1 MIQRKPL
8 ISVVGGGLA
17 GSEVALQLAHKG
29 FKVDLYEMRPQK
41 MTPAHKTG
49 NLAELVCSNS
59 FGSTGP
65 QAAPGLLKLEA
76 EKLGS
81 LILSAAKLAQVPAG
95 QALGI
100 DREIFAQT
108 VTEWVKQHPNITIQ
122 PQEIETLEDL
132 PRPAVVATGP
142 LTSDSLAESIKQ
154 HFGGDFLYFFDA
166 IAPVIDADTIDRN
179 IAWAADRYD
188 KGTPDYLNCPF
199 TKEQYFHFIDEV
211 KQARK
216 IEPKDFE
223 KTPFFEGCM
232 PIEVMIDRGPHTLRF
247 GPMKPVGLIDPKTG
261 REAYAVVQLRA
272 ENRDLTAY
280 NMVGFQTRMAYGE
293 QQRIFRMIPGLENA
307 VFHKLGSI
315 HRNLFIN
322 SPTVLTPQLS
332 SKKDPD
338 LYFAGQITGVEGY
351 FESTCTGLLV
361 SKFIDDRFNDRRFSP
376 PPIASALGALWRAIT
391 DVDRA
396 RHFQPT
402 NINWSLFPGIEIN
415 EGVPKDIKK
424 KLIMERAVESFGQ
437 WLN

>member
-1 MIQRKPL
+1 MSQQKPL

-17 GSEVALQLAHKG
+17 GSEVALQLADKG

-65 QAAPGLLKLEA
+65 GAAPGLLKIEA
-76 EKLGS
+76 EKLDCQ
-81 LILSAAKLAQVPAG
+81 ILKAAKIAQVPAG

-100 DREIFAQT
+100 DREVFGKT
-108 VTEWVKQHPNITIQ
+108 VTEWVRNHPNITLQ
-122 PQEIETLEDL
+122 SQEIESLEDL
-132 PRPAVVATGP
+132 PRPAVIATGP
-142 LTSDSLAESIKQ
+142 LTSESLANSIQK

-166 IAPVIDADTIDRN
+166 IAPVIDADSINRE
-179 IAWAADRYD
+179 IVWAADRYD

-199 TKEQYFHFIDEV
+199 TKEQYFAFIEEI
-211 KQARK
+211 KAARK

-247 GPMKPVGLIDPKTG
+247 GPMKPVGLVNPRTG
-261 REAYAVVQLRA
+261 REAYAVVQLRT
-272 ENRDLTAY
+272 ENKDFTAY

-293 QQRIFRMIPGLENA
+293 QTRIFKMIPGLENA

-322 SPTVLTPQLS
+322 TPTVLNPNLS

-361 SKFIDDRFNDRRFSP
+361 AKFMTDRFEDRRFSP
-376 PPIASALGALWRAIT
+376 PPKTSALGALWGAIT
-391 DVDRA
+391 DPDRA
-396 RHFQPT
+396 KHFQPT
-402 NINWSLFPGIEIN
+402 NINWGLFPGIEIL
-415 EGVPKDIKK
+415 EKDKAAKK
-424 KLIMERAVESFGQ
+424 EKILNRALESFSQ
-437 WLN
+437 WL

>member
-1 MIQRKPL
+1 MIQKKPL

-17 GSEVALQLAHKG
+17 GSEVALQLAHMG
-29 FKVDLYEMRPQK
+29 FKVDLYEMRPKK

-76 EKLGS
+76 QKLGS
-81 LILSAAKLAQVPAG
+81 FILSAAQQAQVPAG

-100 DREIFAQT
+100 DRDIFART
-108 VTEWVKQHPNITIQ
+108 ITEWVRQNPNITLQ
-122 PQEIETLEDL
+122 PQEIESLDDL

-142 LTSDSLAESIKQ
+142 LTSDRLAESIKS

-166 IAPVIDADTIDRN
+166 IAPVIDADSINREV
-179 IAWAADRYD
+179 AWAADRYD
-188 KGTPDYLNCPF
+188 KGTPDYLNCPL
-199 TKEQYFHFIDEV
+199 TKEQYFNFIDEI
-211 KQARK
+211 KKARK

-223 KTPFFEGCM
+223 TTPFFEGCM

-247 GPMKPVGLIDPKTG
+247 GPMKPVGLINPKTG

-280 NMVGFQTRMAYGE
+280 NMVGFQTRMAYPE

-307 VFHKLGSI
+307 VFHKLGSL

-322 SPTVLTPQLS
+322 SPTVLNPQLG
-332 SKKDPD
+332 SKKDSD

-361 SKFIDDRFNDRRFSP
+361 AKFINDRFEDRRFSP
-376 PPIASALGALWRAIT
+376 PPITSALGALWRAIT
-391 DVDRA
+391 DSDRA
-396 RHFQPT
+396 KHFQPT
-402 NINWSLFPGIEIN
+402 NINWGLFPGIDM
-415 EGVPKDIKK
+415 VDKSLKK
-424 KLIMERAVESFGQ
+424 QMLFERAQESFQ
-437 WLN
+437 NWLH

>member
-1 MIQRKPL
+1 MSQQKPL

-17 GSEVALQLAHKG
+17 GSEVALQLADKG

-65 QAAPGLLKLEA
+65 GAAPGLLKIEA
-76 EKLGS
+76 EKLGCQ
-81 LILSAAKLAQVPAG
+81 ILKAAKIAQVPAG

-100 DREIFAQT
+100 DREVFGKT
-108 VTEWVKQHPNITIQ
+108 VTEWVRRHPNITLQ
-122 PQEIETLEDL
+122 PQEIESLEDL
-132 PRPAVVATGP
+132 PRPAVIATGP
-142 LTSDSLAESIKQ
+142 LTSESLANSIQK

-166 IAPVIDADTIDRN
+166 IAPVIDADSINRE
-179 IAWAADRYD
+179 IVWAADRYD

-199 TKEQYFHFIDEV
+199 TKEQYFAFIEEI
-211 KQARK
+211 KAARK

-247 GPMKPVGLIDPKTG
+247 GPMKPVGLVNPRTG
-261 REAYAVVQLRA
+261 REAYAVVQLRT
-272 ENRDLTAY
+272 ENKDFTAY

-293 QQRIFRMIPGLENA
+293 QTRIFKMIPGLENA

-322 SPTVLTPQLS
+322 TPTVLNPNLS

-361 SKFIDDRFNDRRFSP
+361 AKFMTDRFEDRRFSP
-376 PPIASALGALWRAIT
+376 PPKASALGALWGAIT
-391 DVDRA
+391 DPDRA
-396 RHFQPT
+396 KHFQPT
-402 NINWSLFPGIEIN
+402 NINWGLFPGIEIL
-415 EGVPKDIKK
+415 EKDKAAKK
-424 KLIMERAVESFGQ
+424 EKILNRALESFSQ
-437 WLN
+437 WL